1 MPAIYTEE
9 TEMSGEIITVKNLKK
24 HFPTDEGIVRAV
36 DGISFSIN
44 EGETFGLVGES
55 GSGKSTTAYT
65 LMGLY
70 TPTEGEI
77 AYKGVDISIGV
88 KKRPLSFK
96 KEMQMVFQDPGSSL
110 NPKKSIR
117 EILELPLKV
126 HGVPAD
132 ERRKRVI
139 ELLHMVELP
148 DDYLERQPTK
158 IGGGEKQ
165 MVAIARALA
174 TNPRFIT
181 LDEPTSALDVSM
193 QAKIINKLIQFQEE
207 LDLSYLFITHNLSL
221 MRNVAS
227 RVGIMY
233 LGKLCEVA
241 PTGEF
246 FTRPLHPYT
255 KMLLSSIPVITDEE
269 ERVKPEKVVSRGEI
283 PSPVN
288 VPSGCY
294 FHPRCNECKDI
305 CMKDDPPM
313 IEVEPGHFVK
323 CHLEPLGY

>member
-1 MPAIYTEE
+1 
-9 TEMSGEIITVKNLKK
+9 MSGEIITVKNLKK

-207 LDLSYLFITHNLSL
+207 FDLSYLFITHNLSL

-255 KMLLSSIPVITDEE
+255 KMLLSSIPVITEEE
-269 ERVKPEKVVSRGEI
+269 ERVKPDKVVSRGEI